1 MDRKLIGLQ
10 ALMMMILFSFALVAG
25 QDLNVPAVMPY
36 YFNITCIRQC
46 GDQCPVIPP
55 PGKNIGNHPPP
66 IYFNGYIKC
75 KMSCIRQNC
84 INKSPPASP
93 PPSPS
98 PTPPEPQSPP
108 PTPTEEAPI
117 YPPLHSYDSAPCSQP
132 CRVECGVY
140 SGFPAH
146 PSLPLPLP
154 VDPSSF
160 SRTIRCMNDC
170 KIKNCINKSP
180 TPPQPQSPPPTPTE
194 EAPISPPRDRYDSS
208 PCSQACRDQ
217 CRVHGP
223 QPSLPFPL
231 PANLT
236 SFLRSIRCTHSCI
249 TKNCIN
255 KPVCTTMNCHYVRDD
270 VHPKCFHKC
279 IHSEATNAYQDMKS
293 YEEAENKAGA
303 IVWSCRDKCR
313 KE

>member
-98 PTPPEPQSPP
+98 PTPPEPRSPP
-108 PTPTEEAPI
+108 AEAPI
-117 YPPLHSYDSAPCSQP
+117 SPPLHSCDSAPRSQP
-132 CRVECGVY
+132 CREQCSVY
-140 SGFPAH
+140 LPPRTHIGIPPPGFTYGH
-146 PSLPLPLP
+146 
-154 VDPSSF
+154 
-160 SRTIRCMNDC
+160 IKCMVNC
-170 KIKNCINKSP
+170 IEKNCINKSPTP

-194 EAPISPPRDRYDSS
+194 EAPISPPRHRYDSS
-208 PCSQACRDQ
+208 PCSQPCRDQ

-279 IHSEATNAYQDMKS
+279 IHSEATDAYQEMKS